1 MCRSL
6 LPRHALQYKRLWVSS
21 HADQHLELRHSTSMF
36 SASVLSL
43 ALALAS
49 SAAGAA
55 LPTNGTHRDALE
67 ARSNIHINGGQ
78 TATSNVVW
86 ASGDSRCDAVVLSPV
101 RGSLLR
107 AVAR

>member
-1 MCRSL
+1 
-6 LPRHALQYKRLWVSS
+6 
-21 HADQHLELRHSTSMF
+21 MF

-55 LPTNGTHRDALE
+55 LPTNGTHALE
-67 ARSNIHINGGQ
+67 ARSNIRINGGQ